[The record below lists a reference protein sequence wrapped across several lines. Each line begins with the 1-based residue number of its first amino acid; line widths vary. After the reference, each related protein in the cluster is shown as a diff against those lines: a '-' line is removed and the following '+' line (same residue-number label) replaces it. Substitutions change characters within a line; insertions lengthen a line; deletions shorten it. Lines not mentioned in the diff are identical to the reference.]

1 MQDLKLQTF
10 PGSPMPT
17 AHSTG
22 GFLDGPGR
30 EEFQKG
36 NLATAIAMWESLLA
50 FDPDNVEVER

>member
-1 MQDLKLQTF
+1 
-10 PGSPMPT
+10 MPT

-36 NLATAIAMWESLLA
+36 NLATAIVVWESLLA
-50 FDPDNVEVER
+50 FDPDNVEAER